1 MKKILISILSLIVVG
16 CLLLSGAC
24 TCNGCSSDRPDVDVR
39 EKEVLQLSTGVKTLV
54 IGETFSLKVFGT
66 NGIAPVFS
74 SENESVV
81 TVNDSGVVTAIGVGN
96 AAVTVTVGSQRK
108 NCYVTVNEDNRIP
121 VLRINNVVKEN
132 GVNLVPIGV
141 GETYPLSVSVLFGGA
156 IVDGQVTYSS
166 DNPDIAAIDE
176 NGVITA
182 GNVKGT
188 AIIELVARYKGGFQ
202 EELCAEIYVAVS
214 DVFWSFSFDNS
225 DELYAVDSFNGK
237 QYKTSARF
245 SAKLRVGDKEYD
257 NDQLTVTPGE
267 GGYVEVS
274 GDLIKAKKA
283 GQTYIKLS
291 FNDGTETYEN
301 LQNIKIERIF
311 DDRTD
316 SDSITFERK
325 NSPSLRMFDS
335 IGGGETQKVLDVTEK
350 PNIEITVSQDNYEGL
365 ELGERQVEIYNEG
378 FKVKVNLHVVDYLI
392 TDASNFKSVLYKA
405 TDEYIELGADIY
417 GVGTYSRPVN
427 MHASLFNGTINGNGH
442 IVSDIVFP
450 ENTALFVSCGCTIKN
465 IAFINVTLNKLSA
478 VLTLNSLGSGLV
490 TDNVYIRVNSCYP
503 DETKPC
509 GGLLVQIGNSRPVIN
524 NTIVEMNG
532 LSYEEQGETKYL
544 NAGPVAGAWWGS
556 SIQISNSY
564 FITDGLPY
572 GTQISSADCS
582 LGTNE
587 NEKYLNGE
595 SDYVFASGSDFASAR
610 AENVVNLSEFNT
622 EFWDLDLEVP
632 RFKNDNYNQYDDAI
646 ITTAKCVDGSDFVV
660 SKNFVFSDGREFVYA
675 DTNTDGGNYVM
686 YISDVGTPIKKIFAN
701 GMFVNGFSF
710 DTQTHKLSLPSRG
723 IAQMNTDSLEL
734 VFVTADKVYKSTSKV
749 IDFAVATGEEF
760 TYAMSN
766 SVGTYNTIIL
776 TDDIDGAETFNE
788 YAPEWFPIM
797 SPTLDGQGH
806 IINDL
811 TVKGYG
817 LFGGFYVGTI
827 KNVAIKVSSVSLDAY
842 EHSSL
847 FAVQM
852 GRANISNVY
861 IEGDC
866 KQVVYVSY
874 GDNVLEN
881 VIVNVQGKNF
891 IENSNILDG
900 FAEDELN
907 DSIVV
912 DGNFFTTY
920 GGGLPVSWAGTGFEV
935 KNDGLYFGNKLIYTR
950 IELTNV
956 LPDGVL
962 GYLEIQGEE
971 DTQQIT
977 LPENVD
983 YVKNFI
989 VKGQLYNVS
998 NYDKTTRTLT
1008 FDRETV
1014 RSAWYKGELDCSFE
1028 GSAGIYSAKIYVSD
1042 YVLRTADDITNK
1054 LSKTR
1059 YIDTTSWAYYSFVFA
1074 NDIEGGTIT
1083 YVADSNN
1090 RYNGVIDGKGHVLK
1104 NVTIGSHGL
1113 INYAFIGTLKNIAI
1127 VDPIGPESSDG
1138 ILGAWIGNGGTLEN
1152 VYVSC
1157 STITKANLFQR
1168 VGGEANFKNVIYKV
1182 STPSGDNGALY
1193 DADSVYTSF
1202 TSWQAAGNISD
1213 YVSENNVI
1221 AVDGSFFTTYKEGL
1235 PKSWKGTGFKVKADG
1250 LYINNHLIFAK

>member
-1 MKKILISILSLIVVG
+1 MKKILITILSLIFVG

-24 TCNGCSSDRPDVDVR
+24 SCNGGSSERPDIDI
-39 EKEVLQLSTGVKTLV
+39 EETEVLRLSTGVKTLM
-54 IGETFSLKVFGT
+54 IGETFYLQVSGT
-66 NGIAPVFS
+66 NGLVPTFS

-81 TVNDSGVVTAIGVGN
+81 TVNNSGVVTAIAVGN
-96 AAVTVTVGSQRK
+96 AAVIVTAGNQRK
-108 NCYVTVNEDNRIP
+108 FCYITVSADNRIP
-121 VLRINNVVKEN
+121 VLRINNIIKEN
-132 GVNLVPIGV
+132 GVNLVSVGV
-141 GETYPLSVSVLFGGA
+141 GETYALNVSIMFGGA
-156 IVDGQVTYSS
+156 VVDGQITYSS
-166 DNPDIAAIDE
+166 QNPDIATIDE
-176 NGVITA
+176 NGIITA

-188 AIIELVARYKGGFQ
+188 AIIELAAQYGGGFQ
-202 EELCAEIYVAVS
+202 NELYAEIQVVVS
-214 DVFWSFSFDNS
+214 DVFWSFSFDNY
-225 DELYAVDSFNGK
+225 DKLYAVSSFNGK
-237 QYKTSARF
+237 TYKTSARF
-245 SAKLRVGDKEYD
+245 SAKLKVGDKEYD

-267 GGYVEVS
+267 GGYIEVS

-291 FNDGTETYEN
+291 YNDGIETYEK
-301 LQNIKIERIF
+301 LQNINIERIF

-316 SDSITFERK
+316 SGSITFERK
-325 NSPSLRMFDS
+325 NSPSIQTFDS
-335 IGGGETQKVLDVTEK
+335 IGGGKTQKVLDVTEE

-365 ELGERQVEIYNEG
+365 EIGERQVEIYNDA

-392 TDASNFKSVLYKA
+392 TDASNFKSVLYNA

-417 GVGTYSRPVN
+417 GVGTYSRPAN
-427 MHASLFNGTINGNGH
+427 MHSSLFNGTINGNGH

-450 ENTALFVSCGCTIKN
+450 ENTALFGSCGCTIKN

-490 TDNVYIRVNSCYP
+490 TDNVYIRINSCYP
-503 DETKPC
+503 NETKPC
-509 GGLLVQIGNSRPVIN
+509 GGLLVQIGNSRPIIN

-532 LSYEEQGETKYL
+532 LSYEENGEIKYL
-544 NAGPVAGAWWGS
+544 NAGAVAGAWWGS

-572 GTQISSADCS
+572 GMQISSADCS

-587 NEKYLNGE
+587 NEKYLNGDL
-595 SDYVFASGSDFASAR
+595 DYVFASSFDFASAR
-610 AENVVNLSEFNT
+610 SQNGVNLTEFNT
-622 EFWDLDLEVP
+622 EFWDLGLDVP

-646 ITTAKCVDGSDFVV
+646 KTAVKDVDGNDFVL
-660 SKNFVFSDGREFVYA
+660 SKNFSFSDGRKFVYA
-675 DTNTDGGNYVM
+675 NRNIDGGNYIV
-686 YISDVGTPIKKIFAN
+686 YISGINARIEKIFAN
-701 GMFVNGFSF
+701 GMMVNGFTF
-710 DTQTHKLSLPSRG
+710 DTRTHKLSLPSRG
-723 IAQMNTDSLEL
+723 IAQMSADRLEL
-734 VFVTADKVYKSTSKV
+734 VFVTADKAYKSMSRV
-749 IDFAVATGEEF
+749 VDFAVATGEEF
-760 TYAMSN
+760 TYAMAK
-766 SVGTYNTIIL
+766 SVGTDNTIIL

-788 YAPEWFPIM
+788 YAPDWFPVM

-806 IINDL
+806 IIKNL

-817 LFGGFYVGTI
+817 LFGGFYAGTI
-827 KNVAIKVSSVSLDAY
+827 KNVAIKVSSVSLNEY

-881 VIVNVQGKNF
+881 VIVNVQGRNF

-900 FAEDELN
+900 FAEDTLN
-907 DSIVV
+907 GSIVI

-920 GGGLPVSWAGTGFEV
+920 GGGLPESWKGTGFEI
-935 KNDGLYFGNKLIYTR
+935 KNNGLYFGNQMVYSQ
-950 IELTNV
+950 IELTDV

-962 GYLEIQGEE
+962 GYLEIYGEE

-989 VKGQLYNVS
+989 VKGQLYAVS
-998 NYDKTTRTLT
+998 SYDKATRTLT
-1008 FDRETV
+1008 FDKETV
-1014 RSAWYKGELDCSFE
+1014 RSAWYKGELDCTFE
-1028 GSAGIYSAKIYVSD
+1028 GSAGLYSAKIYVSD

-1059 YIDTTSWAYYSFVFA
+1059 YIDETSWAYYSFVFA

-1083 YVADSNN
+1083 YTADGNN

-1113 INYAFIGTLKNIAI
+1113 INYAFVGTLKNLAI
-1127 VDPIGPESSDG
+1127 INPIGPASSDG
-1138 ILGAWIGNGGTLEN
+1138 IIATWVGNNATVEN
-1152 VYVSC
+1152 VYISC
-1157 STITKANLFQR
+1157 SAINNGAMFRLVGGKANF
-1168 VGGEANFKNVIYKV
+1168 NNVIVNVQKPDG
-1182 STPSGDNGALY
+1182 SAGTLY
-1193 DADSVYTSF
+1193 NTVYTSF
-1202 TSWQAAGNISD
+1202 TSWTQAENVSD

-1221 AVDGSFFTTYKEGL
+1221 AIDDDFFTTYADGL
-1235 PKSWKGTGFKVKADG
+1235 PEAWDGTGFKIKTDG
-1250 LYINNHLIFAK
+1250 LYLNNNLIFAK